1 MWFHHFVKLVQK
13 ITKIVT
19 KIVIV
24 NEDNIA
30 IIERRHESVKNRKR
44 SLNQPSNIR
53 NLNNN

>member
-1 MWFHHFVKLVQK
+1 MWFHHFIKLVPK
-13 ITKIVT
+13 ITKNVT

>member
-1 MWFHHFVKLVQK
+1 MWFHHFINLVPK

>member
-1 MWFHHFVKLVQK
+1 MWFHHFINLVPK

-44 SLNQPSNIR
+44 SLDQPSNIR

>member
-1 MWFHHFVKLVQK
+1 MWFHHFIKLVPK

-30 IIERRHESVKNRKR
+30 IIERRRESVKNRKR

-53 NLNNN
+53 NINNN

>member
-1 MWFHHFVKLVQK
+1 MWFHHFIKLVPK

>member
-1 MWFHHFVKLVQK
+1 MWFHHFIKLVPK

-19 KIVIV
+19 KFVIV

>member
-1 MWFHHFVKLVQK
+1 MWFHQFIKLVPK

-53 NLNNN
+53 NLNYN